1 MLLTRI
7 AILASIV
14 LLASCVAAANSAGS
28 HTAATNGLVPSL
40 QVKPSGNT
48 VQFTLQL
55 SNTGTT
61 PIPLEFTSGQSYD
74 FAVLQGS
81 RELWRW
87 SADQMFTQALRS
99 ETLAPGATRTY
110 EATWSPPAGTRGEFT
125 AAGILTATN
134 RRVEQRAIFRL
145 P

>member
-1 MLLTRI
+1 MLFTRMVVPSMI
-7 AILASIV
+7 VFLAACAV
-14 LLASCVAAANSAGS
+14 AANSTGS
-28 HTAATNGLVPSL
+28 NSTPPNGLVPSL
-40 QVKPSGNT
+40 QVNTSGAT
-48 VQFTLQL
+48 VRFTLQL
-55 SNTGTT
+55 SNTGST
-61 PIPLEFTSGQSYD
+61 PVPLEFTSGQSFD
-74 FAVLQGS
+74 FAVLQGG

-125 AAGILTATN
+125 ASGILTATN